1 MTIDENNRVMFC
13 DLLSSIDDIIVM
25 NTRRESESMGYGF
38 YGGDMREWQGRS
50 FLPEQAKQ

>member
-1 MTIDENNRVMFC
+1 MFC